1 MKLISKA
8 IIYIL
13 ATSKPP
19 HYLLILKKRLKYLR
33 AFIDHTY
40 YHIYFSPDSQESIK
54 DVISGVG
61 NNFQP

>member
-1 MKLISKA
+1 M
-8 IIYIL
+8 
-13 ATSKPP
+13 
-19 HYLLILKKRLKYLR
+19 

-40 YHIYFSPDSQESIK
+40 YHIYFSPDSQESIE

>member
-1 MKLISKA
+1 M
-8 IIYIL
+8 
-13 ATSKPP
+13 
-19 HYLLILKKRLKYLR
+19 

-40 YHIYFSPDSQESIK
+40 YHIYFSPDSQENIE